1 MMRWLSLK
9 SFCSV
14 LLLPFLRVDDL
25 FAGIAKLSVLLAQ
38 AAKHAAPAGRRSS
51 AEFVV
56 IAFAGRTLFCSEVL
70 GDGSRERSNHECCN
84 E

>member
-1 MMRWLSLK
+1 VK
-9 SFCSV
+9 SFCS
-14 LLLPFLRVDDL
+14 LPLLPFLHVDDL

-38 AAKHAAPAGRRSS
+38 ASKHAAPAGRRSS

-56 IAFAGRTLFCSEVL
+56 IAFAGRALFCSEVL
-70 GDGSRERSNHECCN
+70 GDSGRERSNHECCN